1 MRALEYGLAII
12 AGPFTFHGPPFPLGA
27 AQRNCHSSEEKMAN
41 LQEKPFWEPG
51 IYQLETSDPV
61 LAGPDGIDNLQGKQ
75 LANRTVHLKERV
87 DKLESGEQPSGN
99 AAKLSAAR
107 KIEATGDGSWN
118 VVFDGSRDVSGPLT
132 LRDSGVAPGNYGQVT
147 VDAKGRV
154 TAARAIQAGD
164 VPALDWS
171 KIVSGKPT
179 TLAGYG
185 IADGV
190 SKTELASNLDSSRTL
205 RNVEYLKVTSTSG
218 AVGRLA
224 GINASN
230 QMFIGDIDGVAN
242 LLSLQVAG
250 VGVASATKDGLQ
262 LNGTPTVPTPAANA
276 GGQQAA
282 NVAYVKSAIDGVV
295 AGAPGALNTLKELA
309 DALGSDGNFAATVTN
324 KLAGK
329 ADKATTLAGYGIVD
343 GITVDRM
350 TRKNLVRDSGRFI
363 SLDVVY
369 DNPFSVAFNNQFAL
383 SPLTQPS
390 YAQSVTIA
398 SAGKFIHDN
407 TTNGGGGG
415 ELAAPVKELLA
426 AFPTRKNFR
435 YGSEFY
441 VAELNCGALNFSPDV
456 VDGIRRCPAAAYGAL
471 TEGNITFMLWLR
483 CKKGSVLLD
492 VASYKNGKPTSNPI
506 VTPADGWVHC
516 AGIANW
522 SGGYSIAHIRA
533 EDNSVFQVA
542 MPAALSG
549 NHLGYVHEAPI
560 SF

>member
-1 MRALEYGLAII
+1 M
-12 AGPFTFHGPPFPLGA
+12 
-27 AQRNCHSSEEKMAN
+27 
-41 LQEKPFWEPG
+41 
-51 IYQLETSDPV
+51 
-61 LAGPDGIDNLQGKQ
+61 
-75 LANRTVHLKERV
+75 
-87 DKLESGEQPSGN
+87 
-99 AAKLSAAR
+99 
-107 KIEATGDGSWN
+107 
-118 VVFDGSRDVSGPLT
+118 
-132 LRDSGVAPGNYGQVT
+132 
-147 VDAKGRV
+147 DAKGRV

-295 AGAPGALNTLKELA
+295 AGAPRAEYLERTGRCA
-309 DALGSDGNFAATVTN
+309 GSDGNFAATVTN

-407 TTNGGGGG
+407 TTNGGGSG

-441 VAELNCGALNFSPDV
+441 VAELNCG
-456 VDGIRRCPAAAYGAL
+456 
-471 TEGNITFMLWLR
+471 
-483 CKKGSVLLD
+483 
-492 VASYKNGKPTSNPI
+492 
-506 VTPADGWVHC
+506 H
-516 AGIANW
+516 
-522 SGGYSIAHIRA
+522 
-533 EDNSVFQVA
+533 
-542 MPAALSG
+542 
-549 NHLGYVHEAPI
+549 
-560 SF
+560 